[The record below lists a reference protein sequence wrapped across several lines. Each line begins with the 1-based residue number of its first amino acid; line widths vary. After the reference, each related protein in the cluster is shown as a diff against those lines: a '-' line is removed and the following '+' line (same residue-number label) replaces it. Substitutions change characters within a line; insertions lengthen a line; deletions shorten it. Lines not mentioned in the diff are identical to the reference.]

1 MIGRI
6 AAGALALALVSGAAG
21 AAEDAAKNRI
31 SFGVERTRE
40 VENDWVTAVI
50 GATHEDEDPARL
62 ADRINTDVAWG
73 LSLAK
78 AVQGLRVRTGGYRT
92 WPIDDPKRG
101 GLRRWRGGQDLVI
114 EGKDPRAVSE
124 LLGRLQ
130 ERLQLQDLQ
139 FSVSPERRRAVE
151 DELIGEALD
160 AFRARAE
167 QIRARMQA
175 SGYTLVHVSVD
186 TGGGPHPMPGRVA
199 AMEMAARDVAPPPLE
214 GGTSTLRVGANGTI
228 ELSGL

>member
-139 FSVSPERRRAVE
+139 FSVSPERRRAIE

-167 QIRARMQA
+167 QIRGRMQA

>member
-1 MIGRI
+1 MTYRI
-6 AAGALALALVSGAAG
+6 AVGALALALVAGAAG
-21 AAEDAAKNRI
+21 ADDDAGRNRI

-50 GATHEDEDPARL
+50 GATHEDADPARL
-62 ADRINTDVAWG
+62 ADKINTDVAWG
-73 LSLAK
+73 LEIAK
-78 AVQGLRVRTGGYRT
+78 AVPGLRVRTGGYRT
-92 WPIDDPKRG
+92 YPIDDPTRG

-114 EGKDPRAVSE
+114 EGKDARAASE

-130 ERLQLQDLQ
+130 ARLQLQDLQ
-139 FSVSPERRRAVE
+139 FSVSPERRRSVE

-167 QIRARMQA
+167 QIRARMKA

-186 TGGGPHPMPGRVA
+186 TFGGPQPMPGRVA
-199 AMEMAARDVAPPPLE
+199 MMEMAARDVAPPPLE
-214 GGTSTLRVGANGTI
+214 GGTSTLRVGASGTI
-228 ELSGL
+228 ELGGL